1 MPRDYLFTSESVT
14 EGHPD
19 KVADQISDGVLDAI
33 LEKDPHG
40 RVAVETLVKTGIAV
54 VAGEVTTNCY
64 VDIPRIVRSTIT
76 GIGYTDS
83 SHGFDGNTCGV
94 MVAIEGQSQDIAR
107 GVDVKGPKKEQ
118 GAGDQGMMFGFACD
132 ETPELMPAPITY
144 AHALT
149 RRLAEVR
156 RKKHDWLRPDGKSQ
170 VTVEYRDGRPARIDA
185 VVLSTQHAESIS
197 NKALHEAIRE
207 DVIHKVLPKK
217 LVDSKTKVFINP
229 TGRFVIGGPMGD
241 SGVTGRKIIVDTYGG
256 MGRHGG
262 GAFSGKDPSK
272 VDRSAAY
279 MGRYIAK
286 NVVAAGLARR
296 CEVQVSY
303 AIGVAEP
310 VSVFVETFGTAAVPE
325 ERIEKAIRAVFGLK
339 PREIVESLDLLR
351 PIYQR
356 TAAYGHFGR
365 TEKEFTWERTDKKD
379 ALREAAGL
387 RLKSA

>member
-1 MPRDYLFTSESVT
+1 MPKDYLFTSESVT

-19 KVADQISDGVLDAI
+19 KICDQISDGVVDALI
-33 LEKDPHG
+33 EKDP
-40 RVAVETLVKTGIAV
+40 RARIAVETLVKTGIAI
-54 VAGEVTTNCY
+54 VAGEVTTSAWI
-64 VDIPRIVRSTIT
+64 DIPKIVRSTICK
-76 GIGYTDS
+76 IGYTDS
-83 SHGFDGNTCGV
+83 AMGYDGNTCGV

-107 GVDVKGPKKEQ
+107 GVDEKGAKEQ
-118 GAGDQGMMFGFACD
+118 GAGDQGIMFGYACN
-132 ETPELMPAPITY
+132 ETAELMPAPIHY

-149 RRLAEVR
+149 KKLADIR
-156 RKKHDWLRPDGKSQ
+156 KKKHDWLRPDGKSQ
-170 VTVEYRDGRPARIDA
+170 VTVEYVDGKPVRIDA
-185 VVLSTQHAESIS
+185 VVLSTQHAEEAS
-197 NKALHEAIRE
+197 NKKIK
-207 DVIHKVLPKK
+207 DVIMDEVIKAALPAK
-217 LVDSKTKVFINP
+217 LMDKKTKIFINP

-286 NVVAAGLARR
+286 NVVAAGLATR

-310 VSVFVETFGTAAVPE
+310 VSVMVDTFGTAVIDE
-325 ERIEKAIRAVFGLK
+325 ERIARAVRQTFGLK
-339 PREIVESLDLLR
+339 PREIIEHLNLLR
-351 PIYQR
+351 PIYQS

-365 TEKEFTWERTDKKD
+365 PEFTWEKTDKKD
-379 ALREAAGL
+379 ALRDAAGL
-387 RLKSA
+387 RGKSAA